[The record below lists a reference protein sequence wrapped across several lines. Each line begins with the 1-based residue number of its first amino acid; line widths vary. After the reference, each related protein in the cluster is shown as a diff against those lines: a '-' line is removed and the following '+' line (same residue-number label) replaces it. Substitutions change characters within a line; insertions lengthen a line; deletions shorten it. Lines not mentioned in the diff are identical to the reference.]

1 MKKFLI
7 ILCSVFLLTGCS
19 EKNIESSIS
28 ETVPESTTASHTEE
42 VTTEVTTE
50 TTTEETTELNVY
62 EKQTYH
68 EILENIYYDCKFPDW
83 DYKNYNKDVSI
94 DFAVYDIDSDDR
106 DELLVTFDN
115 RAVYVYDHNTDG
127 NLVKQFS
134 GYIRSDF
141 YENGAVRVYSAHN
154 QTHSFEVHPFEMY
167 KYNNETDSYD
177 KCGGVYGI
185 DKDIVDMINKEKEE
199 VGRTDFLEYPSKYD
213 TSDSGTVYYIRSDD
227 ETEIP
232 LDLTEYNEYCEQF
245 TENTD
250 IIDIPFMKLTEENIK
265 NVNV

>member
-1 MKKFLI
+1 MKKFLL
-7 ILCSVFLLTGCS
+7 ILCSVFLFTGCS

-28 ETVPESTTASHTEE
+28 ETVPESTTE
-42 VTTEVTTE
+42 EVTTE
-50 TTTEETTELNVY
+50 TTTEATISNIY

-68 EILENIYYDCKFPDW
+68 DVLYNVYYNYEFPDW
-83 DYKNYNKDVSI
+83 DYKNYGKDVSI

-115 RAVYVYDHNTDG
+115 RAIYVYDHNADG

-134 GYIRSDF
+134 GYIRTDF

-154 QTHSFEVHPFEMY
+154 QTHSFKVSPFAMY
-167 KYNNETDSYD
+167 KYNIETDSYD
-177 KCGGVYGI
+177 KCGSVSGI
-185 DKDIVDMINKEKEE
+185 DKDIVDRVNQQIEE
-199 VGRTDFLEYPSKYD
+199 AGGTEFFEYPAEYD
-213 TSDSGTVYYIRSDD
+213 TSSSGTVYYWIN
-227 ETEIP
+227 EAVEP
-232 LDLTEYNEYCEQF
+232 LDVTEYNEYYEQF

-250 IIDIPFMKLTEENIK
+250 IIDIPFMELTEENIK

>member
-1 MKKFLI
+1 MKKFLL
-7 ILCSVFLLTGCS
+7 ILCSVFLFTGCS

-28 ETVPESTTASHTEE
+28 EIIAESTTALQTEE

-50 TTTEETTELNVY
+50 TTTKATISNIY

-68 EILENIYYDCKFPDW
+68 EVLENMYYDCKFHDC

-94 DFAVYDIDSDDR
+94 DFAVYDIDSDSR

-115 RAVYVYDHNTDG
+115 RSIFVYDHNTDG
-127 NLVKQFS
+127 NLVEQFS

-154 QTHSFEVHPFEMY
+154 QTHSFKVFPFGMY
-167 KYNNETDSYD
+167 KYNKETDSYD
-177 KCGGVYGI
+177 NSGYVHGI
-185 DKDIVDMINKEKEE
+185 DKDIVDRVNQQIEE
-199 VGRTDFLEYPSKYD
+199 AGGTDFLDYPAEYD
-213 TSDSGTVYYIRSDD
+213 TSGSGTVYYIRHSDD
-227 ETEIP
+227 DTEIP
-232 LDLTEYNEYCEQF
+232 LDLTEYNEYYEQF

-250 IIDIPFMKLTEENIK
+250 IIDIPFIKLTEENIENI
-265 NVNV
+265 NV